1 MQKIVHVEATTLP
14 DSWFQLVYNVLEYGR
29 DFKIDQGSFAGSVR
43 KEFDFIVVHI
53 KRPWERHIETGLPL
67 IPEIPEHMS
76 IPAPVTEDYL
86 VGYANYLLGS
96 EVEKGESYTY
106 GQRINKEPI
115 SRANAIKYRSEPNIY
130 RNYDTKEGEPSAQL
144 EGIVFD
150 AEKFLSQVDLA
161 IEVYKEHPRTN
172 QMVLQVA
179 KPTDMLLIDPPC
191 LRHIDTRIQDG
202 RLHFYPYFR
211 SWDLWSGYPANLAGI
226 SMLQEH
232 MADEIGVDQGEMIC
246 TSKGLHL
253 YDYSV
258 DFAKARCMFDG
269 DDKHDN

>member
-1 MQKIVHVEATTLP
+1 M
-14 DSWFQLVYNVLEYGR
+14 VYNVLEHGR
-29 DFKIDQGSFAGSVR
+29 DFEIDQGSFAGSVR
-43 KEFDFIVVHI
+43 KEFDFIIVHI
-53 KRPWERHIETGLPL
+53 KRPWERNNITGLPL
-67 IPEIPEHMS
+67 IPEIPEYMD
-76 IPAPVTEDYL
+76 IPAPVTDDYL
-86 VGYANYLLGS
+86 VGYASYLLGS

-115 SRANAIKYRSEPNIY
+115 SRANAIKYRSEPDIY
-130 RNYDTKEGEPSAQL
+130 RNYDKEGNPSAQL

-150 AEKFLSQVDLA
+150 AEKFLS
-161 IEVYKEHPRTN
+161 
-172 QMVLQVA
+172 QVA

-202 RLHFYPYFR
+202 KLHFYPYFR

-232 MADEIGVDQGEMIC
+232 MADEIGVEQGEMIC

-258 DFAKARCMFDG
+258 SFAEMRCMIKVNTKIYG
-269 DDKHDN
+269 HYKKRI